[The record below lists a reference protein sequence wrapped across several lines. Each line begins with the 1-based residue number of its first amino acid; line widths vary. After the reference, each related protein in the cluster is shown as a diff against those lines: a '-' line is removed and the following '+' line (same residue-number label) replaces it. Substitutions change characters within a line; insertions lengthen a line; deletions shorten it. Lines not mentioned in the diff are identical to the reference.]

1 MIFGVEVST
10 RGLSFDEV
18 ASKFGSRLKQALIE
32 RLTDIAWARA
42 VSGAPRR
49 TGYLASRI
57 VKNIGE
63 GRASIEALADC
74 AIYVEKGT
82 RPHLIFPVR
91 ASCLAFE
98 VAGEMV
104 FTRLVRHPGT
114 RPNPFM
120 QRAVDETRGRVEEVF
135 AELWWE
141 LIGWWGNRRR
151 VKPKVSAGPYG
162 QRMERSFWLRFA

>member
-1 MIFGVEVST
+1 MISVVLST

-18 ASKFGSRLKQALIE
+18 ASKFSMQLKQALIE
-32 RLTDIAWARA
+32 PLADIAWAKA

-57 VKNIGE
+57 VKNVGAGE
-63 GRASIEALADC
+63 ASIAALADY
-74 AIYVEKGT
+74 AVFVEKGT

-114 RPNPFM
+114 KPNPFM

-141 LIGWWGNRRR
+141 LIG
-151 VKPKVSAGPYG
+151 
-162 QRMERSFWLRFA
+162 